1 MPRYF
6 FNIFDDGGAVD
17 EDGMVLPD
25 LAAARQE
32 ALEGARDLAC
42 EAIHNGHLNLDH
54 YIEVADESG
63 TKLLTVTFR
72 EAFTV
77 TGRD

>member
-1 MPRYF
+1 MPHYF
-6 FNIFDDGGAVD
+6 FNIFDDEAALD
-17 EDGMVLPD
+17 EDGIELPD
-25 LAAARQE
+25 LAAARHE

-63 TKLLTVTFR
+63 TRLLTITFR